1 MNPGT
6 HSKYS
11 NIKRLPSPPP
21 SFISSFQH
29 IPLIRKNYILRLN
42 VFKNNTWLEILHCL
56 RSYFVNWLWWELEIT
71 TFLKDTFIFKRKK
84 KGYNHFTV
92 FTVYLLIIQCLRKRI
107 ISYLLMLSQNICY
120 FKIYTSDNKIFLKE
134 ILNYAC
140 RVLILNRFPFF
151 K

>member
-1 MNPGT
+1 MVTLKGNFVLLNERNYLSTVPSNKYIDRPIQQIYRPS
-6 HSKYS
+6 HRSKKKLRKLWIQEHIQ
-11 NIKRLPSPPP
+11 NIQILNVSPAPPP

-92 FTVYLLIIQCLRKRI
+92 F
-107 ISYLLMLSQNICY
+107 
-120 FKIYTSDNKIFLKE
+120 
-134 ILNYAC
+134 
-140 RVLILNRFPFF
+140 
-151 K
+151 